1 MIYDAERGVR
11 IQKEVLAAI
20 RDINWSPIKGIAC
33 KAQGA
38 HLITFTSK
46 LSVISVLQ
54 RTLCHSLN
62 SLSSVQPGNK
72 INSYSPLSL
81 ASAT

>member
-11 IQKEVLAAI
+11 IQREVLAAI
-20 RDINWSPIKGIAC
+20 EDINWSPIKGIAC

-46 LSVISVLQ
+46 LSVPSVLQ
-54 RTLCHSLN
+54 GLCASLN
-62 SLSSVQPGNK
+62 SLSSVQIGNK
-72 INSYSPLSL
+72 KSK
-81 ASAT
+81 

>member
-11 IQKEVLAAI
+11 IQREVLPAI
-20 RDINWSPIKGIAC
+20 EDINWYPIKGIAC

-46 LSVISVLQ
+46 LSVINFLQ
-54 RTLCHSLN
+54 EHHATLQIH
-62 SLSSVQPGNK
+62 
-72 INSYSPLSL
+72 
-81 ASAT
+81 